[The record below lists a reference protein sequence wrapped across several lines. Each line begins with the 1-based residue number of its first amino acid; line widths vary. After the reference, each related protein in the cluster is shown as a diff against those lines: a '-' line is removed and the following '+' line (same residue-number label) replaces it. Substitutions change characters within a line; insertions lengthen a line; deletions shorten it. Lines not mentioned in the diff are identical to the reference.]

1 MYGQSDGYVDSPL
14 THQDIQKID
23 ARSISSQDKHYLRLL
38 AHALFTLQSV
48 ANTLELPDCKQ
59 LPNKEKCLEW
69 LILKRGFNKE
79 DSFVAVFLEQLD
91 TAAKQLEVLGKHYLV
106 SPLELSLD
114 QLIDFVEMVSPQAR
128 T

>member
-14 THQDIQKID
+14 TYQDIQKID
-23 ARSISSQDKHYLRLL
+23 ARRISSQDKHYLRLL
-38 AHALFTLQSV
+38 AHALFTFKTV
-48 ANTLELPDCKQ
+48 ASTIELPDCKQ

-69 LILKRGFNKE
+69 LIIQRGFNEE

-114 QLIDFVEMVSPQAR
+114 QLIDFVEMMAPEVR

>member
-1 MYGQSDGYVDSPL
+1 MSGQSYGYVVSPL

-38 AHALFTLQSV
+38 AHSLFTLKSV
-48 ANTLELPDCKQ
+48 SNTLELPDCKQ

-79 DSFVAVFLEQLD
+79 DSFVPVFLEQLNI
-91 TAAKQLEVLGKHYLV
+91 AANQLEVLGKHYSV
-106 SPLELSLD
+106 PPLELSLD
-114 QLIDFVEMVSPQAR
+114 QLIDFLEIASP
-128 T
+128 

>member
-14 THQDIQKID
+14 TLQDIQKID
-23 ARSISSQDKHYLRLL
+23 SKSISSQDKHYLRLL
-38 AHALFTLQSV
+38 AHSLFTLQSIS
-48 ANTLELPDCKQ
+48 NTFDCLDCEL

-106 SPLELSLD
+106 SPLDLSLD
-114 QLIDFVEMVSPQAR
+114 QLIDFVEMVAPKVS

>member
-1 MYGQSDGYVDSPL
+1 MNGQSDGYIDSPL

-38 AHALFTLQSV
+38 AHALFTLKSV
-48 ANTLELPDCKQ
+48 ANTSEVPDCKQ

-69 LILKRGFNKE
+69 LIIKRGFNKD

-91 TAAKQLEVLGKHYLV
+91 IASKQLEVLGKHYLV

-114 QLIDFVEMVSPQAR
+114 QLIDFVEIVAPQVR

>member
-38 AHALFTLQSV
+38 AHALVTLQSI
-48 ANTLELPDCKQ
+48 AHTLDSSDCQ
-59 LPNKEKCLEW
+59 SLPNKEKCLEW

-79 DSFVAVFLEQLD
+79 DSFVAVFLEQLCI
-91 TAAKQLEVLGKHYLV
+91 AAQQLEVLGKHYSV
-106 SPLELSLD
+106 SPLELSL
-114 QLIDFVEMVSPQAR
+114 IHI
-128 T
+128 